1 MKIMIEMSPEH
12 YDLLLSR
19 VSRYSVA
26 YILLKNGIV
35 SGGSAKTNRIIE
47 IAYEDSEA
55 NSLLHVAQALC
66 PEAAVE
72 IYKGITLVRPF
83 QK

>member
-12 YDLLLSR
+12 YDLFLSK
-19 VSRYSVA
+19 VSQGSMA
-26 YILLKNGIV
+26 HTLLKNSIV
-35 SGGSAKTNRIIE
+35 SGGSAKDNRIIE
-47 IAYEDSEA
+47 IACEGSEA
-55 NSLLHVAQALC
+55 KILLHIAQEVC

-72 IYKGITLVRPF
+72 IDKGVTLARPL

>member
-12 YDLLLSR
+12 YDQLLSR
-19 VSRYSVA
+19 VSRYSMTYV
-26 YILLKNGIV
+26 LLKNSVV

-47 IAYEDSEA
+47 IACEDSEA
-55 NSLLHVAQALC
+55 KSLLKVAQALC

-72 IYKGITLVRPF
+72 IYKGVTLARPL
-83 QK
+83 QQ